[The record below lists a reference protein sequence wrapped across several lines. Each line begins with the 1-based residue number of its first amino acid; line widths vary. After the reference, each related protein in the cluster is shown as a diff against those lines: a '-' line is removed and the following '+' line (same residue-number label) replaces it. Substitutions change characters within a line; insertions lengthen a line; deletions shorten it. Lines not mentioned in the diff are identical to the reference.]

1 MKNFAAMTM
10 QEQLEAMLSAD
21 AICSNNV
28 YKSNFRPGE
37 EVFVAHFCNETVS
50 NINASI
56 RQTYKFRPKHGT
68 IKEVVFDSTPH
79 PVKYKIIGL
88 ISNSFS
94 EELVTKTQEECEQI
108 CDRLNQ
114 PRV

>member
-1 MKNFAAMTM
+1 MKDFAAMTM

-28 YKSNFRPGE
+28 YKSNFKPGE

-56 RQTYKFRPKHGT
+56 RQTYKFRPKCGV
-68 IKEVVFDSTPH
+68 IKEVIFDNTPH
-79 PVKYKIIGL
+79 PVKYKIVGL
-88 ISNSFS
+88 TSNCFS
-94 EELVTKTQEECEQI
+94 EELVTKTQDESQLI
-108 CDRLNQ
+108 CNKLNQ